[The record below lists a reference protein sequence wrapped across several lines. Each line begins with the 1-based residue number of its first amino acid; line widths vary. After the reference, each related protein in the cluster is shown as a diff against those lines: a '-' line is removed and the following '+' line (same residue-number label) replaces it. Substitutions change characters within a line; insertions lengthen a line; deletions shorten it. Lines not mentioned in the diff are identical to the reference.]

1 MEISA
6 VILTIIAIVGFSIM
20 NSIMNRIRDKWL
32 DEDFA
37 YLRKIKE
44 ELDKLR

>member
-1 MEISA
+1 
-6 VILTIIAIVGFSIM
+6 M

>member
-1 MEISA
+1 MEIA
-6 VILTIIAIVGFSIM
+6 AALLTMISITGFYFM
-20 NSIMNRIRDKWL
+20 GMIRDKWL

-44 ELDKLR
+44 ELDDLR